1 MDNIL
6 RVYEEYNFASLE
18 KKIGINFEDKELLIK
33 AFTHGS
39 FNKYNFEN
47 YQRLEFLGDAIL
59 QMSVSDYMYRQQ
71 NKDSEGLMSKQR
83 GALVSEFSLAF
94 VVRKEELNKYIIF
107 GKSLKK
113 TEVNNTNSYI
123 ADIYEAL
130 VAAIYLDKGY
140 LVADN
145 FIKKTLIERKDQ
157 ILEHDILQDYKTL
170 LQERLQINGSINIK
184 YLTDTSLKNG
194 EFKSQVILEDAII
207 GTGIGKTKKLAEQQA
222 AKNALN
228 NMVE

>member
-6 RVYEEYNFASLE
+6 KVYKEYNFSE
-18 KKIGINFEDKELLIK
+18 IENKYNIYFEDKELLIK

-47 YQRLEFLGDAIL
+47 YQRLEFLGDAVL

-71 NKDSEGLMSKQR
+71 KKDSEGLMSKQR
-83 GALVSEFSLAF
+83 GALVSEFSLAYT
-94 VVRKEELNKYIIF
+94 VRKEKLIEFIIF

-113 TEVNNTNSYI
+113 DEIKNTNSYI

-140 LVADN
+140 IVADN
-145 FIKKTLIERKDQ
+145 FIKNTLISKKDE
-157 ILEHDILQDYKTL
+157 ILGHDVLQDYKTD
-170 LQERLQINGSINIK
+170 LQEKLQINGSINIK
-184 YLTDTSLKNG
+184 YETTSCNNG
-194 EFKSQVILEDAII
+194 DNFESKVNLEDSTI
-207 GTGIGKTKKLAEQQA
+207 GIGIGKTKKLAEQQA
-222 AKNALN
+222 AKDALK